1 MTYGD
6 LLEYLRPLTDNDLG
20 KTAQVLVRSGLGR
33 SFGSIQATAMI
44 RRCRHLG

>member
-33 SFGSIQATAMI
+33 PSDRS
-44 RRCRHLG
+44 RRRR